1 MNNVR
6 KLTDEGSGV
15 GIYTFGFLEDRASHC
30 DFVDTGVWRD
40 GDNMVSELSTQRL
53 QMYR

>member
-15 GIYTFGFLEDRASHC
+15 GIYTFGFLETELLITSLWALEFGEMD
-30 DFVDTGVWRD
+30 
-40 GDNMVSELSTQRL
+40 DNVVSELSTQRL